1 MFSNF
6 VRGASRINLR
16 ELSAADKMPP
26 KRKAKKDDEKTP
38 APEEGIVGDTAQED
52 KPSPSKK
59 QKVDEEEIGKKGKGG
74 KGKKAPPRK
83 EDTIEILPEGTDTSF
98 PTEVNPEAKTADG
111 RKFTL
116 KIASWNINGIR
127 AWYDKDKMSYVKES
141 SPDIL
146 CVQETKCQENQLPP
160 GVLDKDYHIYWS
172 PAEKAGYAGTGLYSK
187 KKPIK
192 VTYGLGIPK
201 HDDEGRVI
209 TAEYEDFYLV
219 NAYVP
224 NSGKGLVRLKY
235 RTEEWD
241 CDFTDYLKKLDA
253 KKPVIMCGDLNV
265 SHTPVDL
272 KNPTTNRNKT
282 AGYTDQERE
291 GFSKLL
297 GEGFLDSFRVLYP
310 NARDCWSFWTY
321 MMNARGKN
329 IGWRLDYFVISK
341 RLQKD
346 LCDSIIQQKVM
357 GSDHC
362 PIMLL
367 MAGLK

>member
-1 MFSNF
+1 MNEELCIMNF
-6 VRGASRINLR
+6 AVFF
-16 ELSAADKMPP
+16 
-26 KRKAKKDDEKTP
+26 
-38 APEEGIVGDTAQED
+38 
-52 KPSPSKK
+52 KPSASKK
-59 QKVDEEEIGKKGKGG
+59 QKVEADGDSEKKVPAK
-74 KGKKAPPRK
+74 KGKKAPLRK
-83 EDTIEILPEGTDTSF
+83 EDTIEPLPEGTDTSF
-98 PTEVNPEAKTADG
+98 PTEVNPDAKTKDG

-116 KIASWNINGIR
+116 KIASWNLNGIR
-127 AWYDKDKMSYVKES
+127 AWYDKDKMSYMNSE

-146 CVQETKCQENQLPP
+146 CVQETKCQEDQLPP
-160 GVLDKDYHIYWS
+160 GVIDKKYHIYWS

-187 KKPIK
+187 KKPIN
-192 VTYGLGIPK
+192 VTYGIGVAK

-209 TAEYEDFYLV
+209 TAEYEDFFMV

-241 CDFTDYLKKLDA
+241 CAFTDYLKKLDA

-265 SHTPVDL
+265 AHTPVDL
-272 KNPTTNRNKT
+272 KNPATNRNKT
-282 AGYTDQERE
+282 PGYTDQERE
-291 GFSKLL
+291 GFTKLL
-297 GEGFLDSFRVLYP
+297 GEGFVDSFRALYP

-321 MMNARGKN
+321 MMNARAKN
-329 IGWRLDYFVISK
+329 IGWRLDYFVISE

-362 PIMLL
+362 PIVLL